1 MRQLRGPTRASR
13 VQMRSCG
20 CWNKTPDVARQRSI
34 ASMDFLDTSLVN
46 ENSAFEAPT
55 GSTPS
60 LQQSIQAE
68 SLVFVTNRELRL
80 AKRQLLKVGL

>member
-1 MRQLRGPTRASR
+1 
-13 VQMRSCG
+13 
-20 CWNKTPDVARQRSI
+20 
-34 ASMDFLDTSLVN
+34 MDFLDTSLVN
-46 ENSAFEAPT
+46 ENSTFEAPT

-80 AKRQLLKVGL
+80 AERQLLKVGP

>member
-1 MRQLRGPTRASR
+1 
-13 VQMRSCG
+13 
-20 CWNKTPDVARQRSI
+20 
-34 ASMDFLDTSLVN
+34 MDFLDTSLVN

-55 GSTPS
+55 GSMPS

-80 AKRQLLKVGL
+80 AERQLLKAGL